1 MSDSSIIYDNY
12 KHFNKFKNY
21 PPSSSYIAGFIDGDG
36 SIFIRKIKDGFQTGI
51 SISQCRTNIL
61 QIIRYHFGGTITCS
75 YKYIYKIVDFF
86 NKDTINNNRMRN
98 QYNLIIRSNEYLF
111 ILQYLSNKLI
121 IKDYY
126 YQCLCKISKLVNIPN
141 TYDIKYNIYNNYL
154 KYDYNDINI
163 DNINDRLNIDYICG
177 LFDAE
182 GCIYINRNNFNKYYI
197 SIVQKQCPVIIYKIL
212 DYLKFGNISEE
223 YRFKIYNKSDCLKFI
238 EITKNI
244 CIVKFNQL
252 QAFETFL
259 TTNDISI
266 KLKMYNIC
274 NFEKHTSEDY
284 LQNNYNNIGNKLF
297 IEKTKLHNI
306 KLLILKQIIKKN
318 IYIEKSINM
327 MGIKNHNYGKNLS
340 YNIKSKISLSNIKS
354 KRKIDD
360 NTIIQVLNL
369 IKQGYK
375 NIYIQNMLNLPRH
388 TITRIKNGKINIIN

>member
-1 MSDSSIIYDNY
+1 LNN
-12 KHFNKFKNY
+12 H
-21 PPSSSYIAGFIDGDG
+21 
-36 SIFIRKIKDGFQTGI
+36 
-51 SISQCRTNIL
+51 L
-61 QIIRYHFGGTITCS
+61 
-75 YKYIYKIVDFF
+75 
-86 NKDTINNNRMRN
+86 IN
-98 QYNLIIRSNEYLF
+98 
-111 ILQYLSNKLI
+111 
-121 IKDYY
+121 
-126 YQCLCKISKLVNIPN
+126 P
-141 TYDIKYNIYNNYL
+141 
-154 KYDYNDINI
+154 
-163 DNINDRLNIDYICG
+163 
-177 LFDAE
+177 
-182 GCIYINRNNFNKYYI
+182 
-197 SIVQKQCPVIIYKIL
+197 IYKIL

-297 IEKTKLHNI
+297 IEKIKLHNI

-369 IKQGYK
+369 IKQGYI